1 MRVYRIAKT
10 GYIRDLSGN
19 GSRTYGGRWSPP
31 GIPVVYTSQSRSLA
45 ALEFYVHTSPRFM
58 PSDISIAEIDVPDSV
73 HISSVAMPD
82 LPAGWYHYPAPMAL
96 QEYGLR
102 WFTLGEGLILR
113 VPSVQVKHEYNFL
126 INPVHPDMPGVKI
139 LNVDIFL
146 YDERLTTR

>member
-1 MRVYRIAKT
+1 
-10 GYIRDLSGN
+10 
-19 GSRTYGGRWSPP
+19 
-31 GIPVVYTSQSRSLA
+31 
-45 ALEFYVHTSPRFM
+45 M

-96 QEYGLR
+96 QQYGLK
-102 WFTLGEGLILR
+102 WFKSGKSLILR

-126 INPVHPDMPGVKI
+126 INPLHPDMRDVKI

-146 YDERLTTR
+146 YDERLTAR